1 MSHQQNQT
9 KVINGLRYLSMERDD
24 TLCILYTYT
33 YTFVDITCIGFMLSV
48 IVFGLN
54 KNDL

>member
-33 YTFVDITCIGFMLSV
+33 FVDIICIGFMLSV